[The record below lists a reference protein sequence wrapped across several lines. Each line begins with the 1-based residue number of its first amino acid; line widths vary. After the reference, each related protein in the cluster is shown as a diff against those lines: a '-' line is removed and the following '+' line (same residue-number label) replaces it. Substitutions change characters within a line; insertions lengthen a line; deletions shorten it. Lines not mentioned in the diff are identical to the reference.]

1 MPTQPLGGRTQLRTR
16 LLQHDDSDAQ
26 NIQQQLAEQTDWW
39 GLHNKLVTADN
50 VEIVMPKS
58 KVESD
63 WTSLVETCKALGIR
77 KLFDQAVNGTK
88 FVAMGQNAMI
98 EVDENGTKAA
108 AVSAAKG
115 DFTSP
120 GTPSQICL
128 DHPFVYAIRENTTGT
143 ILFIG
148 KTGKL

>member
-1 MPTQPLGGRTQLRTR
+1 M
-16 LLQHDDSDAQ
+16 
-26 NIQQQLAEQTDWW
+26 
-39 GLHNKLVTADN
+39 TADN

-108 AVSAAKG
+108 AGSAAKG

-120 GTPSQICL
+120 GTPSRICL

>member
-1 MPTQPLGGRTQLRTR
+1 M
-16 LLQHDDSDAQ
+16 
-26 NIQQQLAEQTDWW
+26 
-39 GLHNKLVTADN
+39 TADN

-120 GTPSQICL
+120 GTPSRICF